1 MKKIISLLLAIM
13 LILGVSCVASAQ
25 SDIQVILDGRIIEFD
40 QPPVIISDRTM
51 VPMRAIYE
59 ALGAEVNWD
68 AESRT
73 ASGTK
78 TGITVSFTIDE
89 ALVDINYNEKE
100 IDAPATI
107 VSDRTLVPVRA
118 LAEGFGLKVEWDAAN
133 RIVFLYEQN
142 SPVEILVD
150 GKINKVPTQYTYH
163 GQINANNKP
172 HGFGTAYFPDGRI
185 FCGSFHDRYS
195 MDGFLFYTNPLNGIK
210 SAQQYDDGKS
220 TGYVEMEW
228 PNGNIYKGSYKNG
241 QFTGYGEFYGADGT
255 TYRGEWLN
263 GSYEGTGELIWPDGS
278 WYKGDWKAGVRSGKG
293 TYYDATS
300 KQTIT
305 GDWEDDQYVV

>member
-1 MKKIISLLLAIM
+1 MKKIISLLLAVM
-13 LILGVSCVASAQ
+13 LMLGISVCVSAESEIKVLLEGY
-25 SDIQVILDGRIIEFD
+25 VIEFD
-40 QPPVIISDRTM
+40 QPPVIINDRTM

-68 AESRT
+68 PDTRT

-89 ALVDINYNEKE
+89 AQVDINYNKKE

-107 VSDRTLVPVRA
+107 VNDRTLVPVRA
-118 LAEGFGLKVEWDAAN
+118 LAEGFGVDVKWDAVS
-133 RIVFLYEQN
+133 RKVLLSKGN
-142 SPVEILVD
+142 SPVDTMVD
-150 GKINKVPTQYTYH
+150 GKINKVPTTYKYL
-163 GQINANNKP
+163 GQVNADNKP

-195 MDGFLFYTNPLNGIK
+195 MDGFLLYENPQTGIK
-210 SAQQYDDGKS
+210 FAQQYDDGKS

-241 QFTGYGEFYGADGT
+241 QLTGYGEFYGADGT
-255 TYRGEWLN
+255 IYRGEWLN

-293 TYYDATS
+293 TYYDAAS
-300 KQTIT
+300 KQSIT
-305 GDWEDDQYVV
+305 GDWVDDQYVV